1 MPMSSGRNAV
11 VAGAFVVGS
20 LALGVWGSFMLADRS
35 GFGSTREYVVR
46 FSLAD
51 GASGLKRGSTVTLGG
66 QPVGRVL
73 AVDFARDEGGVGSGG
88 GEGGI
93 VARAVDVRVEVR
105 SDLVLFESA
114 PVYLEKPLLGTLS
127 TLNFT
132 GPGDPALVKTPQGAS
147 ALLEAGEM
155 LEGKVG
161 APGFLAQA
169 GFGPEQVEQ
178 AQRTLAGVERAVTRV
193 AEVVD
198 RAGPEVEA
206 GVAQARGLVDD
217 VRGAFGRWAPSADT
231 TMANVERASERLA
244 PMVES
249 AEKAVQEARVVLA
262 DSRAVVTENRARI
275 DAIIANVESASAKVD
290 RETIELINGSM
301 RDARGAVAAFADA
314 LGEVERTISEQTPG
328 VRRVLAN
335 LRLMSEQLK
344 LTSVEVRSQPWR
356 LIYQPTR
363 KEVETQLLY
372 DATRSFAEAASDLR
386 AGAEAMQALAARGGA
401 SAPGAPDLEEVSR
414 AIRDSLM
421 RYQAA
426 EEAFLER
433 LMEREREGER
443 RGPSR
448 AAPQRPAAATP
459 SRDED

>member
-1 MPMSSGRNAV
+1 MSSGRNAV

-35 GFGSTREYVVR
+35 GFGSTREYVIR

-51 GASGLKRGSTVTLGG
+51 GASGLKRGSNVTLGG

-73 AVDFARDEGGVGSGG
+73 SVDFARLEDGAEQ
-88 GEGGI
+88 GI
-93 VARAVDVRVEVR
+93 VARAVDVRVEIR

-132 GPGDPALVKTPQGAS
+132 GPGDPSLVQAPQGTS

-155 LEGKVG
+155 LPGKVG

-198 RAGPEVEA
+198 RTGPEVEA

-231 TMANVERASERLA
+231 TMANVERASDRLA

-249 AEKAVQEARVVLA
+249 AEKAVQEARDALA
-262 DSRAVVTENRARI
+262 DARKVVTENRERI
-275 DAIIANVESASAKVD
+275 DAIIANVESASSKVD

-301 RDARGAVAAFADA
+301 RDARGAVSAFAEA
-314 LGEVERTISEQTPG
+314 LAEVERTISEQTPG
-328 VRRVLAN
+328 VRRVLSN

-386 AGAEAMQALAARGGA
+386 AGAEAMQALAARGGQA
-401 SAPGAPDLEEVSR
+401 APGVPDLEEVSR

-433 LMEREREGER
+433 LMERERDGDR
-443 RGPSR
+443 RPPVRTSPGNQPPR
-448 AAPQRPAAATP
+448 APAP
-459 SRDED
+459 DED